1 MLTKTEV
8 ASTRAKLMD
17 EYNEI
22 MAQYISDNNI
32 DDIKAEKIHDD
43 NVVRSKIMISK
54 KMLLISNDEKHI
66 RKLLEMRKDLKN
78 DDDKDILRYCSF
90 LLYIIGEIDTII
102 DRTDTEVIEN
112 AIGIVLA

>member
-22 MAQYISDNNI
+22 MAQYIHDNNI
-32 DDIKAEKIHDD
+32 DETKAEKIHDD
-43 NVVRSKIMISK
+43 NVVRSKAMISK

-66 RKLLEMRKDLKN
+66 RKLLEMREDLKN
-78 DDDKDILRYCSF
+78 DDKDILRYCSF

-112 AIGIVLA
+112 AIGIVMC